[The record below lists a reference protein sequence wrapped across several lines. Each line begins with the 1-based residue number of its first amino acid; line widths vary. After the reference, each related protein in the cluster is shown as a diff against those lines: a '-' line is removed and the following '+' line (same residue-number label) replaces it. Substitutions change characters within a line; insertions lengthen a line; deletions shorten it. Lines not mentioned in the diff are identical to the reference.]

1 MSLLRVAVDVTEL
14 RPGAVGGVR
23 TGLRLLLEALRR
35 HAPQID
41 VVAIAPDGADVP
53 PEVRF
58 EPTGGPSRPRLWRR
72 SRALRR
78 YLSGFDLFH
87 SPVTAV
93 PPFNGLPMTATVH
106 ELPFAVSESLEGP
119 FRAFKQVYWLD
130 RMLERCRACVVPSQA
145 TLQQMQAAHPASV
158 KIAHVVPH
166 PCPPIPHGEP
176 CVHDGSLL
184 FVGRLERRK
193 GVRALLLGATDF
205 TGAIRLVG
213 PQPPH
218 KRRQLERL
226 LDGLDLD
233 KRVEFLGVVGE
244 RALDG
249 FYRRAR
255 AVALLS
261 ASEGFGFPVLEALAR
276 GTPIIVARGTGA
288 AETGGEAALVV
299 NPLQPVEIAG
309 ALERSGD
316 EDYRRQIALEG
327 PRRAASFTPERTA
340 RAYERIFLESA

>member
-1 MSLLRVAVDVTEL
+1 MSLRVGIDVTEL
-14 RPGAVGGVR
+14 HPGAVGGVR
-23 TGLRLLLEALRR
+23 TGLRLLLEALHRY
-35 HAPQID
+35 AEEID
-41 VVAIAPDGADVP
+41 VVAVAPEAADVP
-53 PEVRF
+53 KGVRF
-58 EPTGGPSRPRLWRR
+58 ERTGGPSRPLLWRR

-78 YLSGFDLFH
+78 HLMNVDLFH

-93 PPFNGLPMTATVH
+93 PSLNGLPMTATVH
-106 ELPFAVSESLEGP
+106 ELPFAVSERLEGP
-119 FRAFKQVYWLD
+119 LRAFKQIYWLD
-130 RMLERCRACVVPSQA
+130 RMLERCRACVVPSHA
-145 TLQQMQAAHPASV
+145 TLRQMQAAHPASIR
-158 KIAHVVPH
+158 IAHVVPH
-166 PCPPIPHGEP
+166 PCPPVSPGEP
-176 CVHDGSLL
+176 CRHDGSLL

-226 LDGLDLD
+226 LDGLDLE
-233 KRVEFLGVVGE
+233 KRVEFLGVVGDS
-244 RALDG
+244 ALDG
-249 FYRRAR
+249 LYRRAR

-299 NPLQPVEIAG
+299 DPLQPGEIAG
-309 ALERSGD
+309 ALERAGD
-316 EDYRRQIALEG
+316 EDYRRQIAREG
-327 PRRAASFTPERTA
+327 PRRAASFTLEQTA
-340 RAYERIFLESA
+340 RAYEKVFLDSV